1 MNAFYTG
8 SIVAIGALLKVVMSC
23 LKSSPSLE
31 VSDKVVDKGL
41 FLAEGLRRYL

>member
-23 LKSSPSLE
+23 LKSSPSL

-41 FLAEGLRRYL
+41 FLAEGFRRYL